1 MGGSTVIHADIDAD
15 PLDAEISIE
24 CECGKIILAHLRDVK
39 DGTLVPCKC
48 GVPMSSDLEDF
59 VTNLEDIELQ
69 LARGFSSLRRAMHA
83 GSGMP

>member
-1 MGGSTVIHADIDAD
+1 VIHPDIDAD
-15 PLDAEISIE
+15 PLDAELSIE
-24 CECGKIILAHLRDVK
+24 CDCGRIILAQLRELK

-48 GVPMSSDLEDF
+48 GAFVSSDLEDL

-83 GSGMP
+83 GSGML